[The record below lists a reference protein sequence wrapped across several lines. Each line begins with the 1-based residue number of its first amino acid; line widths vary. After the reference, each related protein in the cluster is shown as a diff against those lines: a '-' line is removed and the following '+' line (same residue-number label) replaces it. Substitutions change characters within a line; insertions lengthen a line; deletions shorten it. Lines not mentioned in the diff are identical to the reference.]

1 MGVGLRH
8 PHQLQPS
15 PVRQPVQIKNNLEMD
30 AIRKK
35 MQSLKAETEQLY
47 ATIASFEDATREATA
62 RADQADCDIR
72 DLGKKVQNLEM
83 GYDETNDK
91 LTKATESLEEA
102 DKQYKEV
109 EADVAALTRRIM
121 LMEEEDKKAADT
133 LCNTV
138 TKLAIT
144 SKNADQI
151 LKAVK
156 VVENTC
162 LNNEVTIEELD
173 KNLRSTIKMAVDNE
187 QKLDELSRK
196 LGVQESELKRGLER
210 AELAEK
216 NLKGIEEELET
227 VGENMKQ
234 LEKSAEKALEREEK
248 LVEKILSLQNKY
260 KVTEARFE
268 YGEMNI
274 TKLNQRIDD
283 IEDEIYREKLKIKKC
298 SDELNDTFD
307 DMISNY

>member
-1 MGVGLRH
+1 MG
-8 PHQLQPS
+8 
-15 PVRQPVQIKNNLEMD
+15 
-30 AIRKK
+30 K
-35 MQSLKAETEQLY
+35 MQSLKGETEQLY
-47 ATIASFEDATREATA
+47 ATIASFEEATREATA

-72 DLGKKVQNLEM
+72 DLGKKVQNREM

-162 LNNEVTIEELD
+162 LNNGVTIEELD

-210 AELAEK
+210 AE
-216 NLKGIEEELET
+216 
-227 VGENMKQ
+227 Q
-234 LEKSAEKALEREEK
+234 ALEREEK

-283 IEDEIYREKLKIKKC
+283 IEDDIYREKLKIKKC

-307 DMISNY
+307 DMLANY